1 MKRKLKKSVLGGI
14 CGLVIVGLAFGIVKM
29 NEKDYLIKG
38 GKENTTNVAEN
49 LSKED
54 EKNKDDTTKKIAYI
68 TIDDGPSKYT
78 NQILDILDSNG
89 VKATFFMIDG
99 NMNRYPEEVKRMVEQ
114 GHGVG
119 FHSVSHDKNI
129 IYKSPEI
136 TVGEFDTCN
145 ETLYKI
151 SGKESKLIRLPYGS
165 KPYMPQESY
174 EKLIESEY
182 LIWDWN
188 LDTQDWKATTDQIV
202 SNVLYYGRER
212 EEIILLIHEREQ
224 TIEALESTIRVLKER
239 GYDILPITENNDP
252 KNFWNENLK

>member
-14 CGLVIVGLAFGIVKM
+14 FGLVLVGLSFGIVKM
-29 NEKDYLIKG
+29 NDKDYSVTND
-38 GKENTTNVAEN
+38 KENPNKAVEK

-54 EKNKDDTTKKIAYI
+54 EKNKDDTVKKIAYI

-78 NQILDILDSNG
+78 NQILDILESND

-99 NMNRYPEEVKRMVEQ
+99 NMNRYPDEVKRMVEE

-129 IYKSPEI
+129 IYESPEV

-165 KPYMPQESY
+165 KPYMPQASY
-174 EKLIESEY
+174 DKLLESEY

-188 LDTQDWKATTDQIV
+188 LDTLDWRATTDQIV

-212 EEIILLIHEREQ
+212 EEIVLLMHEREQ
-224 TIEALESTIRVLKER
+224 TIDALESAIIILKER
-239 GYDILPITENNDP
+239 GYEILPITEEKQP